1 MKNVRR
7 KLTASFKAQ
16 VAIEAL
22 KERETLAELSKQ
34 FEVQGSKISEWKQ
47 VCLKRMKELFETKP
61 QTDTSEEEKEQLYAK
76 IGRLEMELEWAKKKL
91 QKAGQSKN
99 E

>member
-7 KLTASFKAQ
+7 KHTASFKAD
-16 VAIEAL
+16 VALAAL

-34 FEVQGSKISEWKQ
+34 FEVHGNKISEWKQ
-47 VCLKRMKELFETKP
+47 ICVKRMKELFETKSAP
-61 QTDTSEEEKEQLYAK
+61 DTSESEKELLYAK

-91 QKAGQSKN
+91 QQHGQLKIG
-99 E
+99 